1 MQICYVTCF
10 CNVYAWILIKY
21 QLHFDFLV
29 VFTPPKALSTSLP
42 CFVVIVLL
50 KSAFL
55 FFVLTSGRT
64 LPGTTFFVLKFEA
77 TLQPLCSAD
86 RDSGIFCTAAT
97 ALFIAVKGLSLQRET
112 AIFCYCC
119 SQPFCSSFVAL
130 LEVILQR
137 CSSAV
142 RFVRAVA
149 LGSSSYLDPINVS
162 PVFS

>member
-1 MQICYVTCF
+1 MTAQYLQSETVADLF
-10 CNVYAWILIKY
+10 YGNVYAWILIKY

-50 KSAFL
+50 KSA
-55 FFVLTSGRT
+55 LTSGRT

-86 RDSGIFCTAAT
+86 RDSEIFCTAAT
-97 ALFIAVKGLSLQRET
+97 ALFIAVKGLSLQRKT

-137 CSSAV
+137 CSSAA
-142 RFVRAVA
+142 RFVRAA
-149 LGSSSYLDPINVS
+149 CLKCTFPS
-162 PVFS
+162 PKCQQCS

>member
-1 MQICYVTCF
+1 MFRGYCIIEVCISF
-10 CNVYAWILIKY
+10 
-21 QLHFDFLV
+21 
-29 VFTPPKALSTSLP
+29 
-42 CFVVIVLL
+42 
-50 KSAFL
+50 

-86 RDSGIFCTAAT
+86 RDSEIFCTAAT

-137 CSSAV
+137 CSSAA
-142 RFVRAVA
+142 RFVRGFLYWLWLFHSRNVWRCTAVCGTRRLA
-149 LGSSSYLDPINVS
+149 DFLAMMRTGCSKIWGT
-162 PVFS
+162 